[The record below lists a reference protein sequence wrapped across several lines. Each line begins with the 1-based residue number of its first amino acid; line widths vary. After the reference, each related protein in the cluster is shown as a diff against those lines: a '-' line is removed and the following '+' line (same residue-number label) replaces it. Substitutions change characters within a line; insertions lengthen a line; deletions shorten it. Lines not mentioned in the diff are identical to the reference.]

1 MRPITAIVANRIFSL
16 FIFPNAQRHLK
27 FIDGQLATSGGRY
40 LCGDTLSA
48 ADILMSFPL
57 IAAKDRWDDM
67 GTWEGGSWTKAHPRV
82 LEYVERLESEEGY
95 RRSVEKIEAI
105 DGKFS
110 ASL

>member
-1 MRPITAIVANRIFSL
+1 MVANRILSL

-27 FIDGQLATSGGRY
+27 FLDGQLASSGGRY

-57 IAAKDRWDDM
+57 IAAKDRWDSM
-67 GTWEGGSWTKAHPRV
+67 GTWEGGSWATAHPRV
-82 LEYVERLESEEGY
+82 AEYVELLEAEPGY
-95 RRSVEKIEAI
+95 KRSVEKIEAI